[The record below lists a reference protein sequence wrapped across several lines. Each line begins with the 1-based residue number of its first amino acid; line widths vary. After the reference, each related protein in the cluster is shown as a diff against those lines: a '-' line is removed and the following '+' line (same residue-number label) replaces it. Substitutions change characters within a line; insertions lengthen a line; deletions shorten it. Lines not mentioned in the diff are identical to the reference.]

1 MKKRYSIYIVPIS
14 VAANLA
20 FINFTFYYYF
30 KQDYISFWTVLY
42 VNSSWLII
50 AYFNKFYDLKRY
62 NRISDTISK
71 LFYQF
76 SIFTFVYF
84 TYFALINQSIDSTKH
99 LKSLGIIF
107 IATGL
112 FRIIYLNL
120 LKSYRNKGK
129 NLRNIIVLGSNEN
142 VKNVS
147 NFFQLHTELGYR
159 VLGNFSDHFE
169 SPKKYLGKIDNCFQY
184 SLNNDVDEI
193 YCSIEELTEEQLKK
207 LIDFA
212 DNNMKVIKLIPD
224 SKSNL
229 PNKMKIEYYDQTPVL
244 SLRTIPFHVPI
255 NKIIKRLFDL
265 IFSLVI
271 IIFVLSWLT
280 PILFVIIKLESS
292 GPLFFKQKRNGLN
305 GVTFNCYK
313 YRSMS
318 QNDNVDDIKTR
329 QYGRITKFG
338 KFIRKT
344 SIDELPQFYN
354 VFKGDMSVVGPRPH
368 MLSYTE
374 LYAKTVNKY
383 MVRHFVKPGITGLA
397 QVKGFRGEVEKQNDI
412 ENRVKMDIFYI
423 ENWSFLLDIN
433 IILQTIIN
441 VFKGEEKAY

>member
-1 MKKRYSIYIVPIS
+1 LKKRYSVYIIPIS
-14 VAANLA
+14 VVANLA

-30 KQDYISFWTVLY
+30 REDFLSLWTILY

-50 AYFNKFYDLKRY
+50 SYFNNFYALKRY
-62 NRISDTISK
+62 NRITDTLSK

-84 TYFALINQSIDSTKH
+84 AYFTLINQSIDPTKH
-99 LKSLGIIF
+99 LKSLGVIF
-107 IATGL
+107 VVTGL

-120 LKSYRNKGK
+120 LKSYRNRGK
-129 NLRNIIVLGSNEN
+129 NLRNVIIVGSNEN

-147 NFFQLHTELGYR
+147 NFFQSHTELGYR
-159 VLGNFSDHFE
+159 VLGNFSDSFE
-169 SPKKYLGKIDNCFQY
+169 SPKKYLGKVENCFQY

-193 YCSIEELTEEQLKK
+193 YCSIAELTEDQLKK

-212 DNNMKVIKLIPD
+212 DNNMKVLKLIPD

-229 PNKMKIEYYDQTPVL
+229 PNKMKIEYFDQTPVL

-255 NKIIKRLFDL
+255 NKIIKRLFDI

-280 PILFVIIKLESS
+280 PILFVFIKLESS

-329 QYGRITKFG
+329 QYGRITRFG

-423 ENWSFLLDIN
+423 ENWSFLLDIK